1 MRKMLKKLA
10 GIVGRCE
17 SGFTLVELL
26 VVIGIIVVLA
36 GVTVVAVTQFSGSG
50 TTAAKAGEKDTFQTA
65 IETMIADKKLTS
77 VVAKSAPAAAVTS
90 SFDFDPDT
98 TDVVNITSYIRDLP
112 TDYCYT
118 WTTSGVVTQ
127 ADCP

>member
-77 VVAKSAPAAAVTS
+77 VVPKTAPAAAVTS
-90 SFDFDPDT
+90 SIDFDPGT
-98 TDVVNITSYIRDLP
+98 GVVNITSYIRDLP

-118 WTTSGVVTQ
+118 WTATGLVTQ

>member
-65 IETMIADKKLTS
+65 IETMIADQKLTS
-77 VVAKSAPAAAVTS
+77 VVAKTAPAAAVTA
-90 SFDFDPDT
+90 SFDFDPGT
-98 TDVVNITSYIRDLP
+98 GTVNITSYIRDLP

-118 WTTSGVVTQ
+118 WTTTGLVSQ